1 MDQYEKMKYISA
13 AIREVL
19 KEPTPAAMKMLKEA
33 KNLADKMCNTIET
46 PDWIREWRTDDNTEE
61 V

>member
-33 KNLADKMCNTIET
+33 KGLVEKMRNTLDT
-46 PDWIREWRTDDNTEE
+46 PDWIREWRTDDNEE
-61 V
+61 KI